1 MSGFQGDY
9 ARPGAVVVSAEG
21 IDCIT
26 SAVGSGSRGLGS
38 PLSGTTTGLPVVN
51 NVGGGRGSRA
61 QRADNICSTE
71 RGCGKRV
78 GRGSRRKRE
87 QPGQWWRHW

>member
-1 MSGFQGDY
+1 MRVLVLLWSVP
-9 ARPGAVVVSAEG
+9 RVSIAYLVRWVLFEG
-21 IDCIT
+21 LRIT
-26 SAVGSGSRGLGS
+26 AI
-38 PLSGTTTGLPVVN
+38 GTTTGPPVVK
-51 NVGGGRGSRA
+51 NVGGRRGSRA
-61 QRADNICSTE
+61 QSADNICSTE